1 MILIKTSLDNNTS
14 LFLVHTELKH
24 RSCCLYLFQE
34 EIDNQLLVMS
44 VDIVARNT
52 KQLEYLQVLFL
63 GKFLV
68 LIAFAKATSQVLD
81 NFLVDEIGGEELIAK
96 EQLF

>member
-34 EIDNQLLVMS
+34 EINNQLLVMS

-52 KQLEYLQVLFL
+52 KQLEYLQVFFL
-63 GKFLV
+63 GKFFV
-68 LIAFAKATSQVLD
+68 LITFVETTSQVLD
-81 NFLVDEIGGEELIAK
+81 NFLVDEI
-96 EQLF
+96 